1 MGFFY
6 EDRVSIDFYRTF
18 RMAFNLSTD
27 RNVDPYGAMR
37 YPEFRNLVFASF
49 LLTIGLLAQEVAIGY
64 ELYRLTHD
72 PLSLGLIGLIEAVPF
87 ISLSLYGG
95 HIADRYS
102 KRKTLLWSV
111 SGMAVGSLLLHFL
124 SEQSAHLSQFV
135 LLLAIYGT
143 IFVIGLCRAFQSPTT
158 NALRAFLVPVS
169 LYENA
174 STWSSSSWQ
183 VGAIV
188 GPAIS
193 GFLYAWLGFSNTLLV
208 VVGLVGG
215 ALALYWSIGEKP
227 IVSEP
232 GTEHI
237 IESIKEGIRFVFKT
251 KIILYSISLDLFSV
265 LFGGVVAILPIYAQD
280 ILKVG
285 AEGLGILRAAPSFGA
300 VVTLIFLQRISPM
313 RHAWRNLLVVVVGFG
328 VCIIVFAVS
337 PWLSL
342 SVIALFLS
350 GAFDSVSVIIRAT
363 ILQIMTPDD
372 IRGRVMAV
380 NGIFLSSSNELGA
393 FESGTAAKIMGTVPS
408 AVFGGVM
415 TLAIVAWMYMN
426 SRDLLKVDV
435 ASPHPGNRPNKVG
448 KRKVLKKT

>member
-1 MGFFY
+1 MQK
-6 EDRVSIDFYRTF
+6 
-18 RMAFNLSTD
+18 N
-27 RNVDPYGAMR
+27 DPYGALR
-37 YPEFRNLVFASF
+37 YPEFRNLVIASF

-64 ELYRLTHD
+64 ELYRITHD
-72 PLSLGLIGLIEAVPF
+72 PFALGLIGLIEAIPF
-87 ISLSLYGG
+87 ISLSMFGG

-111 SGMAVGSLLLHFL
+111 TGIAASSLTLHLL
-124 SEQSAHLSQFV
+124 SEQSAQLPQSA
-135 LLLAIYGT
+135 LIAAIYAT
-143 IFVIGLCRAFQSPTT
+143 IFIIGLCRAFQSPTAT
-158 NALRAFLVPVS
+158 ALRGFLVPVQ

-174 STWSSSSWQ
+174 STWSSSAWQ

-208 VVGLVGG
+208 VVGLVGA
-215 ALALYWSIGEKP
+215 ALALYWTIGDTANVQQVSAEKLL
-227 IVSEP
+227 
-232 GTEHI
+232 
-237 IESIKEGIRFVFKT
+237 ESVQQGVRFVFKT

-285 AEGLGILRAAPSFGA
+285 AQGLGILRAAPSLGA
-300 VVTLIFLQRISPM
+300 VLTLMVMARVSPM
-313 RHAWRNLLVVVVGFG
+313 KHAWRNLLAVVVGFG

-350 GAFDSVSVIIRAT
+350 GAFDSVSVVIRAT
-363 ILQIMTPDD
+363 ILQLMTPDD

-380 NGIFLSSSNELGA
+380 NGIFLAASNELGA
-393 FESGTAAKIMGTVPS
+393 FESGLAAKLMGTVPS
-408 AVFGGVM
+408 AVFGGAM
-415 TLAIVAWMYMN
+415 TLLIVGWMFL
-426 SRDLLKVDV
+426 SSKELLKVDIEEERSHSFV
-435 ASPHPGNRPNKVG
+435 STRKPHTGH
-448 KRKVLKKT
+448 